1 MSVAVRSA
9 SISLLAAVVFTTTG
23 GVALAQSSVQ
33 ATPTARAATPGYV
46 AAMKA
51 YQAEEYHRAAEL
63 FGMALKE
70 NDDNPIGHYY
80 LANTYV
86 WIKEFEKAAGEY
98 KECYE
103 TTPDEKLAQ
112 YCLQAYNA
120 IAKKTGEVNLDEAA
134 RTDKADAGLAPP
146 VRTTFYAMKNQ
157 ATGARDLHKDQLNQL
172 ISHGKR
178 QQEDE
183 MIKLKEEESRLAD
196 GVPKFL
202 PRMGGQVENPD
213 WEQQVKA
220 ATADVRYRIAQIQK
234 EHKRRQAELERV
246 IKSKEVALSSLV
258 TDLRTQMDHKNGHS
272 IHRLSPYGTNIYVRR
287 YASADKDSN

>member
-1 MSVAVRSA
+1 LDALRRSA
-9 SISLLAAVVFTTTG
+9 LYFSLLAPLAVLLCAHGTSA
-23 GVALAQSSVQ
+23 GVESQ
-33 ATPTARAATPGYV
+33 ATYT

-51 YQAEEYHRAAEL
+51 YNSREYHRAAEL

-86 WIKEFEKAAGEY
+86 KIKEFEKAAGEY

-120 IAKKTGEVNLDEAA
+120 IARKTGEVVIDEAA
-134 RTDKADAGLAPP
+134 RADKADAGLAPP
-146 VRTTFYAMKNQ
+146 VRSTFYAMKNQ
-157 ATGARDLHKDQLNQL
+157 ATGARDHHKDQLNQL
-172 ISHGKR
+172 IFQGKR

-183 MIKLKEEESRLAD
+183 MIKLKEEESRLTE
-196 GVPKFL
+196 GVPKFY

-220 ATADVRYRIAQIQK
+220 ATADVRNRIAQLQK
-234 EHKRRQAELERV
+234 DHKRRQAELEQV
-246 IKSKEVALSSLV
+246 IKTKEVALSGLV
-258 TDLRTQMDHKNGHS
+258 RDLKTQMDHKNGHS

-287 YASADKDSN
+287 YASTGQDSN

>member
-1 MSVAVRSA
+1 MIGLLASLAVVASA
-9 SISLLAAVVFTTTG
+9 SSQPAA
-23 GVALAQSSVQ
+23 AQAAY
-33 ATPTARAATPGYV
+33 AT
-46 AAMKA
+46 AMKA
-51 YQAEEYHRAAEL
+51 YGSGEYHRAAEL
-63 FGMALKE
+63 FGLALKQ

-86 WIKEFEKAAGEY
+86 KIKEFEKALGEY

-120 IAKKTGEVNLDEAA
+120 IAKKTGEVHIDESV
-134 RTDKADAGLAPP
+134 RVEKAESGLAPP
-146 VRTTFYAMKNQ
+146 VRTTVSAMKDQ
-157 ATGARDLHKDQLNQL
+157 ATGARDHHKDQLNQL

-183 MIKLKEEESRLAD
+183 MIKLKEEESRLAE

-202 PRMGGQVENPD
+202 PRMGSQVENPD

-220 ATADVRYRIAQIQK
+220 ATADVRYRIAQLQK
-234 EHKRRQAELERV
+234 EHKRRQAELEQV
-246 IKSKEVALSSLV
+246 IKTKEVALSSLV
-258 TDLRTQMDHKNGHS
+258 SDLKTQMDLKNGHS

-287 YASADKDSN
+287 YASADQDSN